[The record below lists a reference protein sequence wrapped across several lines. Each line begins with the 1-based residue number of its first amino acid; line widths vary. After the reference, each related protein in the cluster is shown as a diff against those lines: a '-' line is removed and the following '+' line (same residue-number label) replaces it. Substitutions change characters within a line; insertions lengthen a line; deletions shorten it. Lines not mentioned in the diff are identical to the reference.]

1 MVYTG
6 IVLLDV
12 EQPMLL
18 KQKRKQE
25 LNLFW
30 QLLFALSRGFSPS
43 AKRERIFKVTRH
55 PCPECLISKSYQSPA
70 LPIVSIR
77 VQFFYLPLF

>member
-43 AKRERIFKVTRH
+43 A
-55 PCPECLISKSYQSPA
+55 
-70 LPIVSIR
+70 
-77 VQFFYLPLF
+77 